1 MTTQPLSAL
10 TMLLSRH
17 TKRRDFITLLGGAA
31 AWPLAARAQQP
42 AMPVVGFLGSGSPQP
57 MGRLVAAFRQ
67 GLAKAGYVEG
77 QNVAIEFRWAD
88 FSQSARL
95 PALAAELVHRQVAVI
110 FTGGFGGPAFA
121 AKAATSTIPIV
132 FAYGGDPV
140 KGGLVASLSH
150 PGGNVTGVTAINA
163 ELVSK
168 WLSLAGDLVPQAT
181 TVGFFSGDS
190 SYLAYE
196 DRKSQILA
204 AARALGRQVIILET
218 RSDLDYEAAFKTL
231 VQREAGALIVGPFAF
246 RNTNE
251 ILALAA
257 RYKIPTI
264 YPRRDYVEAGGL
276 MSYAADYADTYRQAG
291 VYTGR
296 ILAGAKPADLP
307 VMLATKF
314 ELVINLKTAKA
325 LGLEISPTLLAT
337 AHEVIE

>member
-1 MTTQPLSAL
+1 M
-10 TMLLSRH
+10 
-17 TKRRDFITLLGGAA
+17 KRRKFITLVGAA
-31 AWPLAARAQQP
+31 LAWPLAARAQQP
-42 AMPVVGFLGSGSPQP
+42 AMPVIGFLGLGSPRP

-181 TVGFFSGDS
+181 TVGFLSGDS
-190 SYLAYE
+190 SYLAFYE
-196 DRKSQILA
+196 DQKSQILA

-264 YPRRDYVEAGGL
+264 YPRRSYVEAGGL
-276 MSYAADYADTYRQAG
+276 MSYAADYADTFRQAG

>member
-1 MTTQPLSAL
+1 MTVTIGRRE
-10 TMLLSRH
+10 LLVA
-17 TKRRDFITLLGGAA
+17 LGGAA
-31 AWPLAARAQQP
+31 AGWPLAARAQQP
-42 AMPVVGFLGSGSPQP
+42 AMPVIGFLGLGSPRP

-110 FTGGFGGPAFA
+110 FAGGFGGPAFA

-276 MSYAADYADTYRQAG
+276 MSYAADYADTFRQAG

-314 ELVINLKTAKA
+314 ELVINRKTAKA